1 MKRRWM
7 TVLSLTMLA
16 LPGAAAT
23 KDAGT
28 STVKDV
34 QPVGTTDKKRKNLQ
48 YDIDFV
54 GSTGMEYTC
63 RTPEKEKMKATDLPV
78 GAQVTYEVKGDKGK
92 LKTSSGK
99 ETKCTVVRVAHP
111 TSAPK

>member
-1 MKRRWM
+1 MRRWM
-7 TVLSLTMLA
+7 MVCLLAMLA

-23 KDAGT
+23 KDTGT
-28 STVKDV
+28 TTVKDV

-48 YDIDFV
+48 YDVDFV

-78 GAQVTYEVKGDKGK
+78 GSQVTYEVKGDKAK
-92 LKTSSGK
+92 LKASSGK